1 MLQKLLF
8 KDKTFIIYV
17 LSSNDNAY
25 LQTTLFFLRHLT
37 LIVFL
42 LFIVDGGGGRAHP
55 KIIVT
60 LSDFHG

>member
-17 LSSNDNAY
+17 ISSNDNAY
-25 LQTTLFFLRHLT
+25 LPTTQFLLRHLT

-42 LFIVDGGGGRAHP
+42 LFIVEGGGGERL
-55 KIIVT
+55 T
-60 LSDFHG
+60 LR